1 MELIILTPVLGG
13 RDRTVQGTY
22 LGAGSSKVNARNA
35 ASKLALA
42 ELGAFGMDP
51 PTAPSSV
58 YWNMWHQFCRT
69 TYQSDPLCETWNT
82 GCDTMPGWMTKIQD
96 QGTGDVYMS
105 MGLHR
110 RKIYAKNEAAML
122 VLIAKGVISPPE

>member
-1 MELIILTPVLGG
+1 MELIIVTPVLGG

-22 LGAGSSKVNARNA
+22 LGAGSSKVNARDA

-58 YWNMWHQFCRT
+58 YWNMWYQFCRT

-82 GCDTMPGWMTKIQD
+82 GCDTMPGWMTKIQ
-96 QGTGDVYMS
+96 G
-105 MGLHR
+105 
-110 RKIYAKNEAAML
+110 I
-122 VLIAKGVISPPE
+122 LIAKFNSYNELTARILQIKGLGMYI